1 LKFSYSNS
9 QAEIS
14 INRLLNNLKV
24 LQSQTQSNTKSM
36 AVVKADA
43 YGHGAVE
50 VCNSLEKEVDWLA
63 VANVDEGIE
72 LRQAGIRHPI
82 LIFGVPDKRNAGV
95 FREFNL
101 VATVSAFDHF
111 NLLPEGTTYH
121 LNFDSGMGRYGF
133 LPDEVEKVQKAINT
147 HEELNCTGIYSHFAT
162 ADEPDSTK
170 AREQLAIF
178 EQIRSRFDDSL
189 IIHMANS
196 GGVAFYQNSHFD
208 MVRYGIGLYGYPPG
222 NVPIKGLEPVL
233 KWKSHLAQVK
243 RIKKENTVSYL
254 ATWEAPEDGYIGV
267 IPVGYADGLP
277 RNLSHRLEVE
287 IEGKIYP
294 VVGIITMDN
303 IMVYLGDDKLPV
315 DSEVTLLGRNRNTA
329 RDWAEKLGTIS
340 YEILCR
346 FTRRV
351 ERVYVDCEDVFD

>member
-1 LKFSYSNS
+1 MKFSYSNS
-9 QAEIS
+9 RAEIS
-14 INRLLNNLKV
+14 KSRLLNNLKV
-24 LQSQTQSNTKSM
+24 LQSQTQTNTKSM
-36 AVVKADA
+36 AVVKANA

-50 VCNSLEKEVDWLA
+50 VCNQLIKEVDWFA

-72 LRQAGIRHPI
+72 LRQAGITHPI
-82 LIFGVPDKRNAGV
+82 LIFGVPDIKNAGV
-95 FREFNL
+95 FKKFNL
-101 VATVSAFDHF
+101 VATVSAFEHF
-111 NLLPEGTTYH
+111 ELLPAGSAYH

-133 LPDEVEKVQKAINT
+133 LPDEVEEVQHAVKM
-147 HEELNCTGIYSHFAT
+147 HDELKCTGIYSHFAT
-162 ADEPDSTK
+162 ADEPNSTK

-178 EQIRSRFDDSL
+178 DEIRSRFNSSL
-189 IIHMANS
+189 LTHMANS
-196 GGVAFYQNSHFD
+196 GGAAFYQNSHFD

-233 KWKSHLAQVK
+233 EWKSHLAQVK
-243 RIKKENTVSYL
+243 RIKKGNTVSYL

-277 RNLSHRLEVE
+277 RNLSHQLEVE
-287 IEGKIYP
+287 IKGKLYP

-303 IMVYLGDDKLPV
+303 IMVYLGNDNLPV

-329 RDWAEKLGTIS
+329 GDWADKLGTIS

-351 ERVYVDCEDVFD
+351 ERVYIE